1 MVGAPPARTQ
11 PANDM
16 IDRARARG
24 AARDVADRVLGRSE
38 PPAGSDSDLTPRA
51 RGRTIAL
58 TAVVA
63 VALVAGTAIR
73 SPYPFAIAIPL
84 ILYAAASIR
93 RRSRAVSVEADR
105 SVSARRVDAGDEVTV
120 SLTAR
125 FSADGACIALS
136 DVLPPGAELLEG
148 ETGYRGLI
156 PENRSIALSYR
167 VRLDRGIHRFAD
179 PTIARVDG
187 RLLWTRALGAPAHAL
202 VTAVPRVSVRG
213 NFPIRPPSTNLYPG
227 SIRSGRAGSGTDF
240 FDIRE
245 YRSGDPLRHVNWKAS
260 SFGPGRT
267 PQLVINEYEEERAT
281 DIGLILDVRAGVYP
295 RGRIE
300 GDDPA
305 AVATG
310 NTLFGRAVIAAAALA
325 ELFTAN
331 GNRVGM
337 LLYGGPLRWS
347 DPGYGKYKRE
357 RILDRLAGARLE
369 EHGAFGELGR
379 IPLHL
384 FRRGTQLALI
394 SPLVPEDVEDLI
406 RLRARGYR
414 VLVFRPDPISWEE
427 RMLPRSPYL
436 ERAVRIARME
446 YACGREQLERN
457 AVFVAEWDAESDITA
472 TIASESRRFAG
483 WRRFR

>member
-1 MVGAPPARTQ
+1 
-11 PANDM
+11 M
-16 IDRARARG
+16 IDRSRAIRF
-24 AARDVADRVLGRSE
+24 ARDITVRLRASTE
-38 PPAGSDSDLTPRA
+38 TAPGSDSDLAPRA

-58 TAVVA
+58 TAAVA

-84 ILYAAASIR
+84 IFYAGASIQQR
-93 RRSRAVSVEADR
+93 RGGVSVEAER
-105 SVSARRVDAGDEVTV
+105 TVSARRIDAGEEVTV
-120 SLTAR
+120 ALTAR
-125 FSADGACIALS
+125 FSSPSGYIS
-136 DVLPPGAELLEG
+136 FRDVLPSGAELIEG
-148 ETGYRGLI
+148 ETEYRGPI
-156 PENRSIALSYR
+156 PETGAIALSYR
-167 VRLDRGIHRFAD
+167 VRLGRGVHRFAD
-179 PTIARVDG
+179 PAIVHVGG
-187 RLLWTRALGAPAHAL
+187 RLMWTRSMVAPAHAL
-202 VTAVPRVSVRG
+202 VTAVPRVAVRG
-213 NFPIRPPSTNLYPG
+213 HFPIRPPSTNLYPG
-227 SIRSGRAGSGTDF
+227 AIRSGRAGSGTDF
-240 FDIRE
+240 FDVRE

-295 RGRIE
+295 RGRVD
-300 GDDPA
+300 GA
-305 AVATG
+305 AEAG
-310 NTLFGRAVIAAAALA
+310 IASYDTLFGRAVVAAAALA

-331 GNRVGM
+331 GNRVGL

-357 RILDRLAGARLE
+357 RMLDRLAGARLE

-379 IPLHL
+379 IPLNL

-394 SPLVPEDVEDLI
+394 SPLIPEDADDLI

-427 RMLPRSPYL
+427 RMLPHSPYL
-436 ERAVRIARME
+436 ERAARIARME
-446 YACGREQLERN
+446 YACAKERLERN
-457 AVFVAEWDAESDITA
+457 AVFVAEWDAESELTTA
-472 TIASESRRFAG
+472 IASESRRFAG